1 MKIFTNKLF
10 LFIALIAVL
19 GILAQSCG
27 ARKSQRGA
35 AIGAGAGATV
45 GALIGKTAG
54 NTALGTIIGGA
65 LGGTAGAYI
74 GHKMDQVAGY
84 NPQISFGPGSF
95 ELDTDARVSLIKLA
109 SYMKDNP
116 KFNILVVGHTDS
128 LGAADYNMDL
138 SIKRAE
144 AVKSFLVSNAIS
156 PDRITTQGKG
166 STEEIATNT
175 TREGRARN
183 RRAIVIDS
191 DDKTR
196 HKDINASK

>member
-1 MKIFTNKLF
+1 
-10 LFIALIAVL
+10 
-19 GILAQSCG
+19 
-27 ARKSQRGA
+27 
-35 AIGAGAGATV
+35 
-45 GALIGKTAG
+45 
-54 NTALGTIIGGA
+54 
-65 LGGTAGAYI
+65 
-74 GHKMDQVAGY
+74 
-84 NPQISFGPGSF
+84 
-95 ELDTDARVSLIKLA
+95 
-109 SYMKDNP
+109 
-116 KFNILVVGHTDS
+116 
-128 LGAADYNMDL
+128 MDL